1 MQLRSSTNTYMVT
14 DHKPLEHIFGENRQ
28 TPKIASNRLL
38 RWAMTLNSYNFNV
51 IHQPGKENYPADSLS
66 RLPLK
71 EISEELELPNHAKL
85 LHMRVRNSPM
95 KRSHLKRETV
105 NDSTF
110 SNVIRCLQTHWPEK
124 KNLHRDLVPFY
135 EKRTQLS
142 FEEDLLLWKGRIC
155 VPLALQPEVLDVM
168 KNIEYEQFVQKQHHD
183 STAAPDQNFIEGE
196 EVWVNNS
203 SSKGSRTGPLSY
215 LVGIDGILRRKHC
228 DQMRKRKLMIN
239 TNEPSHQEMLDEFED
254 YQSPQLHQSASC
266 NENESSLNEVEAK
279 EGELNNVD
287 HSLSRECVIPRR
299 NPFRIRKPPSRF
311 SE

>member
-1 MQLRSSTNTYMVT
+1 MRASDQILNQSQRLQQFLFSYRNTVRRSTKRTPSQLMFGRHLRSR
-14 DHKPLEHIFGENRQ
+14 F
-28 TPKIASNRLL
+28 
-38 RWAMTLNSYNFNV
+38 
-51 IHQPGKENYPADSLS
+51 
-66 RLPLK
+66 
-71 EISEELELPNHAKL
+71 
-85 LHMRVRNSPM
+85 
-95 KRSHLKRETV
+95 
-105 NDSTF
+105 
-110 SNVIRCLQTHWPEK
+110 
-124 KNLHRDLVPFY
+124 
-135 EKRTQLS
+135 
-142 FEEDLLLWKGRIC
+142 DLLK
-155 VPLALQPEVLDVM
+155 PDVT

-203 SSKGSRTGPLSY
+203 SSKGSLPGKIVERTGPLSY
-215 LVGIDGILRRKHC
+215 LVEIDGILRRKHC

-239 TNEPSHQEMLDEFED
+239 TNEPSHQDMSDEFED

-266 NENESSLNEVEAK
+266 NGNESSLNEVEAE